1 MYSDAERTA
10 HVLRR
15 LSLGGQP
22 GVIDGLA
29 SPHDAISFALDISAE
44 PKTFP
49 EMEAPASFDEAR
61 APRRMLEAIGWW
73 IDAAAEPTRLLEER
87 LTWYWMDHFA
97 TSLRKVP
104 LPYLLWQQHLTIRR
118 HATGDFSE
126 LLYAVATDP
135 AMLFYLDGTR
145 NHKGAINENF
155 AREVMELH
163 TMGPGHY
170 SQDDVLAASR
180 AFTGWVV
187 KVPGTRADVLA
198 PDLAA
203 WAATFIR
210 SRHDGGSKTLLG
222 VTAEHDLA
230 SALDLLLD
238 QPATRRFVAAR
249 LHAALVGLPADDT
262 EVDRLAKAFADY
274 EIMRLVEAIVTGPA
288 FMSDDAIR
296 SQIRTPFDR
305 LLTITQTYG
314 LARGLL
320 QAVEAM
326 LPAQQF
332 IPFAPPNPAGYPSGT
347 ALLGPHALVHGFDL
361 TSIIRADEVGDHDAT
376 GTAQLR
382 RLGVRDVSEATRR
395 AIASVASPA
404 GQLALAVNAPEMVL
418 Q

>member
-22 GVIDGLA
+22 GLIDELD
-29 SPHDAISFALDISAE
+29 SPDDAISFALDLSVE

-49 EMEAPASFDEAR
+49 EMESPASFDEAR

-73 IDAAAEPTRLLEER
+73 IDAAAQPTRLVEER

-104 LPYLLWQQHLTIRR
+104 IPYVLWQQHLTIRR
-118 HATGDFSE
+118 YATGNFAD
-126 LLYAVATDP
+126 LLHAIATHP

-145 NHKGAINENF
+145 NHKGAINENY

-170 SQDDVLAASR
+170 SQDDVLAAAR

-187 KVPGTRADVLA
+187 KVPSTRADVLA
-198 PDLAA
+198 PDLPD

-222 VTAEHDLA
+222 VTADHDLA
-230 SALDLLLD
+230 SALDVLLE

-249 LHAALVGLPADDT
+249 LHEALVGLPAAEPD
-262 EVDRLAKAFADY
+262 VDRLADAFADY

-288 FMSDDAIR
+288 FLSEDAIR
-296 SQIRTPFDR
+296 SQVRTPFDR
-305 LLTITQTYG
+305 LLTITQTFG

-332 IPFAPPNPAGYPSGT
+332 IPFAPPNPAGYPSGS

-361 TSIIRADEVGDHDAT
+361 TSIVRAEEAGELDPT
-376 GTAQLR
+376 GSAHLR
-382 RLGVRDVSEATRR
+382 RLGVRDVSEPTRA
-395 AIASVASPA
+395 AIAGAKSPA
-404 GQLALAVNAPEMVL
+404 SQLALAINAPEMLL